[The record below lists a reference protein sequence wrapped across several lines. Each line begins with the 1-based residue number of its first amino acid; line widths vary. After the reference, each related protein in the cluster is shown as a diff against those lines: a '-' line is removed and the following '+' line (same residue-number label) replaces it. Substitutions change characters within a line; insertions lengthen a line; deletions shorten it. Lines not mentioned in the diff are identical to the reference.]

1 MPGKRLDQE
10 TIEQLWHDYL
20 TQGNYV
26 RYLGPLN
33 YRDFRTLMRWLPKN
47 PRCRICYTPFSGIGG
62 TLVKVALGRE
72 SSALNPS
79 MCNICE
85 KFARDYR
92 GGAEVEISMLFA
104 DVRGSTTLA
113 EGMAPIEFSH
123 LIDRFY
129 RAVTDILIESRAW
142 IEKLIGD
149 EVTGLFIPGFAGPQ
163 HARLAVEA
171 AQAILQ
177 ATGHGRPAG
186 PWIPVGVGVHTGTA
200 YVGAVG
206 KEGGMTDITA
216 LGDAVNTAARL
227 AANAGPG
234 EILVSEQAWK
244 AAGPGLGIEGAEV
257 RQLQLKGRSEPVEVR
272 VLRAAGRTSGY

>member
-1 MPGKRLDQE
+1 MPGKTLDQKA
-10 TIEQLWHDYL
+10 IEQVWHDYL
-20 TQGNYV
+20 TTGNSM
-26 RYLGPLN
+26 RYLGPLVYGN
-33 YRDFRTLMRWLPKN
+33 FRTLMRWLPKN
-47 PRCRICYTPFSGIGG
+47 PRCRICNAPFSGIGG
-62 TLVKVALGRE
+62 SLVKVALGRE
-72 SSALNPS
+72 PSVLNPS
-79 MCNICE
+79 MCNICD

-113 EGMAPIEFSH
+113 EGMSPIEFSH

-129 RAVTDILIESRAW
+129 RTVTDILIESNAW

-171 AQAILQ
+171 AQAILKS
-177 ATGHGRPAG
+177 TGHVDPQG

-227 AANAGPG
+227 ASNAGPG
-234 EILVSEQAWK
+234 EILVSEQAWN
-244 AAGPGLGIEGAEV
+244 AASSGLEVEGAEV
-257 RQLQLKGRSEPVEVR
+257 RQLQLKGRSEAVEVR
-272 VLRAAGRTSGY
+272 VLRAA

>member
-1 MPGKRLDQE
+1 MPGERLDQKA
-10 TIEQLWHDYL
+10 IEQLWHDYL
-20 TQGNYV
+20 TTGRYW
-26 RYLGPLN
+26 RYLGPLK
-33 YRDFRTLMRWLPKN
+33 YHEFRTLMKWLPKN
-47 PRCRICYTPFSGIGG
+47 PRCRICYTPFSGVGG

-72 SSALNPS
+72 RSVLNPS

-85 KFARDYR
+85 IFARKYR
-92 GGAEVEISMLFA
+92 GGAEVEISMMFA

-113 EGMAPIEFSH
+113 EGMAPIEFGH

-129 RAVTDILIESRAW
+129 RAATDILIETNAW

-163 HARLAVEA
+163 HARLAVES

-177 ATGHGRPAG
+177 ATGHGSPEG

-234 EILVSEQAWK
+234 EILVSEQSWN
-244 AAGPGLGIEGAEV
+244 AAGSGSGLGVEGAEV

-272 VLRAAGRTSGY
+272 VLRAG

>member
-1 MPGKRLDQE
+1 MPGVLLDQK

-20 TQGNYV
+20 TRGNYM
-26 RYLGPLN
+26 RYLGPLK
-33 YRDFRTLMRWLPKN
+33 YREFRTLMRWLPKS
-47 PRCRICYTPFSGIGG
+47 PRCRICYTPFSGVGG
-62 TLVKVALGRE
+62 TLVKMALGRE
-72 SSALNPS
+72 RSVLNPS

-85 KFARDYR
+85 RFARKYR

-113 EGMAPIEFSH
+113 EGMAPIEFTH

-129 RAVTDILIESRAW
+129 RAVTDILIESNAW

-163 HARLAVEA
+163 HARFAVEA
-171 AQAILQ
+171 AQAILH
-177 ATGHGRPAG
+177 ATGHGRPEG

-200 YVGAVG
+200 FVGAVG

-234 EILVSEQAWK
+234 EILVSEQAWN
-244 AAGPGLGIEGAEV
+244 ASGLGSGLGPEAAEV
-257 RQLQLKGRSEPVEVR
+257 RQLQLKGRTEPVEVR
-272 VLRAAGRTSGY
+272 ALRAV

>member
-1 MPGKRLDQE
+1 MPGERLDQK
-10 TIEQLWHDYL
+10 TIEQVWHTYL
-20 TQGNYV
+20 TTGNYM
-26 RYLGPLN
+26 RYLGPLI

-47 PRCRICYTPFSGIGG
+47 PRCRICNTPFSGVGG
-62 TLVKVALGRE
+62 SLVKVALGRE
-72 SSALNPS
+72 PSVLNPS

-85 KFARDYR
+85 KFAREYR

-113 EGMAPIEFSH
+113 EGMAPVEFSH

-129 RAVTDILIESRAW
+129 RAVTDILIESNAW

-177 ATGHGRPAG
+177 ATGHGRPEG

-227 AANAGPG
+227 ASNAGPG
-234 EILVSEQAWK
+234 EILVSEQAWN
-244 AAGPGLGIEGAEV
+244 AASLGSGAEGAEA

-272 VLRAAGRTSGY
+272 VLRAA